1 MGKPNRVENLPIRP
15 SVMAFGLWK
24 TCGNP
29 VDEMLKSFPSIAS
42 IVSIGYLL
50 IYLLL
55 KINFNR
61 FLIPQGLMMPLIVV
75 EIEIS
80 T

>member
-1 MGKPNRVENLPIRP
+1 MGKPNRVENLPKQL
-15 SVMAFGLWK
+15 SKKAFALLK
-24 TCGNP
+24 TCGKP
-29 VDEMLKSFPSIAS
+29 VDEILKDFPSIDS
-42 IVSIGYLL
+42 IRH
-50 IYLLL
+50 LLL

-75 EIEIS
+75 EIEIF

>member
-1 MGKPNRVENLPIRP
+1 MGKPNRVENLSKHLP
-15 SVMAFGLWK
+15 VNALHLLK
-24 TCGNP
+24 TCGKP
-29 VDEMLKSFPSIAS
+29 VDGMLKSFPS

>member
-1 MGKPNRVENLPIRP
+1 MGKPNRVENLAKQL
-15 SVMAFGLWK
+15 SKKAFALLK
-24 TCGNP
+24 TCGKP
-29 VDEMLKSFPSIAS
+29 VDEILKDFPSIDS
-42 IVSIGYLL
+42 IDSIRH
-50 IYLLL
+50 LLL

-75 EIEIS
+75 EIEIF